1 MGDSV
6 VLNAPGSGW
15 GLLAAEVAARLP
27 VIEVDAVWVFRAI
40 HREGKEWGTALVS
53 RVEGD
58 RRRLY
63 TARYVHTLKGKE
75 RGQFSTTIEEL
86 GSGPVATVPHLLT
99 GLERRLDDDAPT
111 RVPPDTWF
119 ATSTD
124 GPPRQG

>member
-6 VLNAPGSGW
+6 VLNEPGTGW
-15 GLLAAEVAARLP
+15 GLLAADVAARLP

-53 RVEGD
+53 RLDGE

-86 GSGPVATVPHLLT
+86 GSGPVETVPHLLA

-111 RVPPDTWF
+111 SVPPDTWF
-119 ATSTD
+119 ATSTN